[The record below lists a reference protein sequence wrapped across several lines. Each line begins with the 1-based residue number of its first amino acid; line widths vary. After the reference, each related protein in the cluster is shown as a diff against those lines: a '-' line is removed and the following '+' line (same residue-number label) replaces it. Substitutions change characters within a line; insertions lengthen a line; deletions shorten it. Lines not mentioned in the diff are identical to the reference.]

1 MNWSWKGGTVNWRG
15 GTVNAT
21 SENRR
26 TATPP
31 TDGGETAP
39 VLQISDVAK
48 RFGGIAALDGVS
60 LEVERGSLAALIG
73 PNGAGKSTLF
83 NAITGLVTPDRGSV
97 KVGSIE
103 VSGLSLREIAELGVG
118 RAFQTPRGFH
128 SMTLIENLC
137 VVPHTRGE
145 SLHGAYLP
153 GKADRQRVM
162 TKAKDVLAR
171 FGLDGLANKP
181 YEGLS
186 GGDMRLAEIARL
198 LMRDV
203 KLLLLDEP
211 TAGVHPDGQERLAAI
226 LNSLREDGMT
236 TLVVEHNLPFIFS
249 LASTV
254 TVLASGQVLSS
265 GTPGEVQA
273 DPTVIKAYL
282 GESTS

>member
-1 MNWSWKGGTVNWRG
+1 MNWRGGPMNWRG
-15 GTVNAT
+15 GTVNAA
-21 SENRR
+21 SEDQR
-26 TATPP
+26 TAPPP

-97 KVGSIE
+97 RVDGIE
-103 VSGLSLREIAELGVG
+103 VSGLSLGEIAELGVG

-137 VVPHTRGE
+137 VVPRTRGE

-153 GKADRQRVM
+153 WKADRQRAM

-171 FGLDGLANKP
+171 FGLDGLADKP

-203 KLLLLDEP
+203 RLLLLDEP

-236 TLVVEHNLPFIFS
+236 TLVVEHNLPFILS

-254 TVLASGQVLSS
+254 TVLTNGQVLSC

-273 DPTVIKAYL
+273 DPAVIKAYL